1 MIEII
6 GHILNGLAFV
16 GAALVL
22 LPFASLLTRS
32 DRLAGLTARLSC
44 VFERLISA
52 IAHIIMW
59 AGLAMMLI
67 QVLSVL
73 LRYVFG
79 INFIWMQESIIYL
92 FALLF
97 LLGAGY
103 ALIKDEHVR
112 VDVVY
117 TTLSPRKKAMVNMLG
132 TYLFLF
138 PVCGL
143 IIWAAGG
150 YVAAAWL
157 NQEGSQDASG
167 IQAVFLLKSLIPAFA
182 TLLAMAGFVVAAKA
196 SAVLTCAKPSGAS

>member
-1 MIEII
+1 MIELI
-6 GHILNGLAFV
+6 GHILNGLAFF
-16 GAALVL
+16 GAALAL
-22 LPFASLLTRS
+22 LPFLSLLTRS
-32 DRLAGLTARLSC
+32 DALAGLTTRLSAF
-44 VFERLISA
+44 FEGIIA
-52 IAHIIMW
+52 TIAHVIMW

-79 INFIWMQESIIYL
+79 INFIWMQESITYL
-92 FALLF
+92 FAMLF

-117 TTLSPRKKAMVNMLG
+117 TTLSPRKKAVVNMLG

-143 IIWAAGG
+143 IVWAAGG
-150 YVAAAWL
+150 YVAAAWV

-167 IQAVFLLKSLIPAFA
+167 IQAVFVLKSLIPAFA

-196 SAVLTCAKPSGAS
+196 SAVLTGTSPSEAR